1 MCIMSL
7 CFEFGFKDTL
17 HFIVFSS
24 LRKEGETN
32 KCKGIQEARKRTK
45 KDIDSEF
52 VLLHS
57 TVLDY
62 MSNVY
67 MYMHN
72 YIIHLNLKIKGEG
85 SFICHFK
92 STGL

>member
-32 KCKGIQEARKRTK
+32 KCKGSK
-45 KDIDSEF
+45 KDIDSES

-62 MSNVY
+62 MSNVC
-67 MYMHN
+67 MYICIC
-72 YIIHLNLKIKGEG
+72 IIILY
-85 SFICHFK
+85 
-92 STGL
+92 T

>member
-17 HFIVFSS
+17 HFIIFSS
-24 LRKEGETN
+24 LRKEGQTN
-32 KCKGIQEARKRTK
+32 ECKGIQEARKRTK

-62 MSNVY
+62 MSNVCMY
-67 MYMHN
+67 MYN
-72 YIIHLNLKIKGEG
+72 YIIHLKFKNKG
-85 SFICHFK
+85 
-92 STGL
+92 

>member
-32 KCKGIQEARKRTK
+32 KCKGIQEARRRTK

-62 MSNVY
+62 MSNVC
-67 MYMHN
+67 MYICIC
-72 YIIHLNLKIKGEG
+72 IIILY
-85 SFICHFK
+85 
-92 STGL
+92 T

>member
-7 CFEFGFKDTL
+7 CFEFGIKDTL

-32 KCKGIQEARKRTK
+32 KCKGIQEARRRTK

-62 MSNVY
+62 MSNVC
-67 MYMHN
+67 MYICIC
-72 YIIHLNLKIKGEG
+72 IIILY
-85 SFICHFK
+85 
-92 STGL
+92 T

>member
-1 MCIMSL
+1 MCIISL

-62 MSNVY
+62 MSNVC
-67 MYMHN
+67 MYICIC
-72 YIIHLNLKIKGEG
+72 IIILY
-85 SFICHFK
+85 
-92 STGL
+92 T

>member
-17 HFIVFSS
+17 HFIIFSS
-24 LRKEGETN
+24 LRKEGQTN
-32 KCKGIQEARKRTK
+32 ECKGIQEARKRTK

-62 MSNVY
+62 MSNVC
-67 MYMHN
+67 MYICIC
-72 YIIHLNLKIKGEG
+72 IIILY
-85 SFICHFK
+85 
-92 STGL
+92 T